1 MCCISAA
8 MVCGLQSVNLLEVQ
22 EMFEK
27 MIKGGKKLLWFGRY
41 HDKALVIIYKQK

>member
-1 MCCISAA
+1 MCGMSAA
-8 MVCGLQSVNLLEVQ
+8 MVCGLQSVNLLEAQ

-27 MIKGGKKLLWFGRY
+27 IIKGGKMVWFGRY